1 MRDGNEQ
8 TRDPG
13 TEMSDSP
20 KGREERSSTP
30 PTELPTLGNTEVD
43 PGDGT
48 AMLDSPTEPPDLQ
61 EGTTPEMLTDSQE
74 DELEAAELDAEVQD
88 QPLSSFSTLPNKPSV
103 TLRTQPDTPPQLCS
117 RRKPPGPQR
126 PPKTQDRCIY
136 GDDFY
141 WSTGIQ

>member
-88 QPLSSFSTLPNKPSV
+88 QHDHRL
-103 TLRTQPDTPPQLCS
+103 
-117 RRKPPGPQR
+117 R
-126 PPKTQDRCIY
+126 PPAGVVVLLGSRFLSHTTR
-136 GDDFY
+136 
-141 WSTGIQ
+141 S